1 MRGYWESARGNLQE
15 IVTRQDKRRKE
26 KCIGTY
32 RKKRQTSKHVE
43 KRCQT
48 GNRTK
53 KLEGKHVKRDSK
65 RIVPLANPLDFQST
79 YRIMNPEQS
88 ILGDLLLGL
97 PFPISNVSCWNLDS
111 DYL

>member
-1 MRGYWESARGNLQE
+1 MRGYWESARGDLQE
-15 IVTRQDKRRKE
+15 IVIRQDKRRKE

-79 YRIMNPEQS
+79 NRIMNPEQP
-88 ILGDLLLGL
+88 ILGDLLLL
-97 PFPISNVSCWNLDS
+97 RITISIVS
-111 DYL
+111 